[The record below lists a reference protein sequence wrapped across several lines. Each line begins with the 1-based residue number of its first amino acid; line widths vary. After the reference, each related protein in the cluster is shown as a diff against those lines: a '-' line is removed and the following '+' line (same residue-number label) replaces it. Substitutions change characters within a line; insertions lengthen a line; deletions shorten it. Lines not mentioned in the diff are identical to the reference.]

1 MVRVKVGYGKHAEE
15 GPFSGV
21 QGATGKGKDFHTS
34 LPFLCNYF
42 HPASLGKKGILLLA
56 ASKEAEVESPIN

>member
-15 GPFSGV
+15 GPLSSV
-21 QGATGKGKDFHTS
+21 QGTTGKGKDLHTS

-42 HPASLGKKGILLLA
+42 HPALGKKRNLA
-56 ASKEAEVESPIN
+56 PCSL

>member
-15 GPFSGV
+15 GPFSSV
-21 QGATGKGKDFHTS
+21 QGTTGKGKDLHTS

-42 HPASLGKKGILLLA
+42 HPALGKKGILLLA
-56 ASKEAEVESPIN
+56 ASKEAEVESSIN